1 MPDRPPLHDEAVLMR
16 WMRLEIGKLNEG
28 LVAERKT
35 LRRLLEEEAPSSTT
49 KSGQEYLFDAGLI
62 RQLGEQLPPDL
73 HRRLKLPML
82 FYFDMTVGG
91 SCFLTE
97 EAAMEALQH
106 LGEISH
112 LRRMREGRL
121 WFAKPIAYDLMN
133 RYPTVIQI
141 VMR

>member
-1 MPDRPPLHDEAVLMR
+1 MSDRPPPHDEAVLMK
-16 WMRLEIGKLNEG
+16 WMRLEIGKINEG

-35 LRRLLEEEAPSSTT
+35 LRRLLEEETPSSTT
-49 KSGQEYLFDAGLI
+49 KSGQKYIFDADVV
-62 RQLGEQLPPDL
+62 RRLGEQLPPDL
-73 HRRLKLPML
+73 HRRLKLPIF
-82 FYFDMTVGG
+82 FYFDMNVGG

-112 LRRMREGRL
+112 LRRMRDGRL
-121 WFAKPIAYDLMN
+121 WFAKPIAYDLTN